1 MARSN
6 IAYDLH
12 GAMCM
17 SGIGCERVT
26 CSAGSATQGITR
38 SPHLHFGLTDGPAPL
53 SSNSVPFEIERF
65 TLQGVVTGT
74 GDEPGVIIGGTPRAV
89 RKAHPI
95 FPSVAEF
102 G

>member
-1 MARSN
+1 MSRSN
-6 IAYDLH
+6 LRTTCTGNVHVGDRVRTGDLL
-12 GAMCM
+12 GGLGN
-17 SGIGCERVT
+17 S
-26 CSAGSATQGITR
+26 GITR
-38 SPHLHFGLTDGPAPL
+38 SPQLHFGLTDGPAPL